1 MLSIIKDPKQLTNLE
16 GTPGLYDNAS
26 CKEGMRRAA
35 KAFFSSK
42 IFEDFVFKIIIAESQ
57 FWIFRPHFPNFS
69 HQLYIYIGS
78 PSFWAN
84 AILETIC
91 E

>member
-35 KAFFSSK
+35 KAFCSSK
-42 IFEDFVFKIIIAESQ
+42 IFDDFVFKIIIAESQ
-57 FWIFRPHFPNFS
+57 F
-69 HQLYIYIGS
+69 
-78 PSFWAN
+78 
-84 AILETIC
+84 
-91 E
+91 